1 MMKNNAIIRL
11 TDIDYIF
18 SHTAVAHLA
27 RISLDLLHQCEQ
39 EGLFPYTSGDRLG
52 FSAEEIAQ
60 LSRIR
65 RLHEDLG
72 LDLPAI
78 EIVLNMRQRIL
89 ELTDELE
96 DMERQM
102 AQREQALLSEIH
114 RLQSLIARDLDFD
127 DM

>member
-1 MMKNNAIIRL
+1 MKNNAIICL

-18 SHTAVAHLA
+18 SGTAVAHLA
-27 RISLDLLHQCEQ
+27 RISVELLRQCEQ
-39 EGLFPYTSGDRLG
+39 EELFSYASGDRLS
-52 FSAEEIAQ
+52 FSPEEITQ

-78 EIVLNMRQRIL
+78 GIVLNMRQRIL
-89 ELTDELE
+89 ELMAELE
-96 DMERQM
+96 ETEHQM
-102 AQREQALLSEIH
+102 VQREQALLSEIH

-127 DM
+127 DT

>member
-1 MMKNNAIIRL
+1 MKNKAIIRL

-18 SHTAVAHLA
+18 SGTAAAGLA
-27 RISLDLLHQCEQ
+27 RISVDFLHQCEQ
-39 EGLFPYTSGDRLG
+39 EELFSYASGNKLG
-52 FSAEEIAQ
+52 FSSEEITQ

-78 EIVLNMRQRIL
+78 GIVLNMRQRIL
-89 ELTDELE
+89 ELMAELE
-96 DMERQM
+96 NTERQM